1 LSVARF
7 WLELPEGRVDIRA
20 PEDLRDAIRTY
31 GSLHSVGALAELA
44 RWDSEAG
51 AVFARK
57 CVWWCLRGACRSALE
72 HGRGQMG
79 SLTIGQVIYLVLAG
93 TSDGVEFGAL
103 LARMAPYAP
112 NETEGGVRYV
122 LARLVSEGYVHAS
135 EGLFCVPGPKP
146 PIWRAL

>member
-1 LSVARF
+1 MARF
-7 WLELPEGRVDIRA
+7 WLELPDGRVDIRH
-20 PEDLRDAIRTY
+20 PEDLRDALRQHA
-31 GSLHSVGALAELA
+31 SLDALGALADTA
-44 RWDSEAG
+44 RWDNEEG
-51 AVFARK
+51 AIFARK
-57 CVWWCLRGACRSALE
+57 CVWWCLRRSARGALE
-72 HGRGQMG
+72 HGKGLMG
-79 SLTIGQVIYLVLAG
+79 NLTVGQVIYLVLAG
-93 TSDGVEFGAL
+93 SPDGVEFDAL